1 MAYEVAEDI
10 KKAYIEVGVKYNV
23 FRENLIGSGEY
34 LFYEENRQVTKPFI
48 RESFLEASIPYDTSG
63 ESGDIL
69 KFDDGRN
76 YILMSKTPSLIENE
90 IIEFGVTLYK
100 ANVSGELSRPSG
112 EAWDSQTYHK
122 VPVFEIMKTNCFSL
136 LTESLF
142 RYEMVEKEIGNLL
155 VSKDELYVP
164 KYYGIQ
170 INDRYSPRSGEFY
183 KVSTI
188 KTRGFVG
195 VDVVEV
201 EEDTR

>member
-1 MAYEVAEDI
+1 MANDIGEDI
-10 KKAYIEVGVKYNV
+10 KATYIEVGISYNV
-23 FRENLIGSGEY
+23 FRETLIASSEY

-48 RESFLEASIPYDTSG
+48 RESFLEASLPYDTSS

-69 KFDDGRN
+69 KFSDGRN

-90 IIEFGVTLYK
+90 IIEYGVTLYK
-100 ANVSGELSRPSG
+100 TNTSGELSRPSG
-112 EAWDSQTYHK
+112 EKWDDQTYHK
-122 VPVFEIMKTNCFSL
+122 TPVFNIVKSNCFSL

-142 RYEMVEKEIGNLL
+142 RYEMLEKEIGNLL
-155 VSKDELYVP
+155 VSKDELYIP
-164 KYYGIQ
+164 KYYGVQ

-183 KVSTI
+183 KVGTI

-195 VDVVEV
+195 VDVVEI

>member
-1 MAYEVAEDI
+1 
-10 KKAYIEVGVKYNV
+10 
-23 FRENLIGSGEY
+23 
-34 LFYEENRQVTKPFI
+34 
-48 RESFLEASIPYDTSG
+48 
-63 ESGDIL
+63 
-69 KFDDGRN
+69 
-76 YILMSKTPSLIENE
+76 
-90 IIEFGVTLYK
+90 
-100 ANVSGELSRPSG
+100 
-112 EAWDSQTYHK
+112 
-122 VPVFEIMKTNCFSL
+122 MKTNCFSL

-155 VSKDELYVP
+155 ISKDELYIP